1 MSLAGRWRA
10 WCVKC
15 GSWHGPGLVVARFRP
30 VHPATQV
37 RAWDCDT
44 PCSGCFDATAVDG
57 GMWRLADGRLTAGGL
72 GRDPRDHPRSLLA

>member
-15 GSWHGPGLVVARFRP
+15 GSWHGPGSAKLA
-30 VHPATQV
+30 V
-37 RAWDCDT
+37 RK
-44 PCSGCFDATAVDG
+44 SNG

-72 GRDPRDHPRSLLA
+72 GRDPCDHPRSLLA

>member
-10 WCVKC
+10 WCV
-15 GSWHGPGLVVARFRP
+15 W
-30 VHPATQV
+30 
-37 RAWDCDT
+37 
-44 PCSGCFDATAVDG
+44 FDATAVDG